1 MGSAIFAK
9 EIRPVG
15 DTALIF
21 EAVREAAKRDP
32 SEGPLAGGAPLPPR
46 TLNDPCQGETG
57 RQLREQTPNI
67 AAAPNPVKGTGAGR
81 SRSVKFST
89 NLASSILRYAELT
102 RFDALFGGE

>member
-1 MGSAIFAK
+1 M
-9 EIRPVG
+9 G
-15 DTALIF
+15 DTALAF

-32 SEGPLAGGAPLPPR
+32 SEGPLAGGAQFPPR

-67 AAAPNPVKGTGAGR
+67 AALPDPVKRTGAGR

-89 NLASSILRYAELT
+89 NLAKSILRYTELT
-102 RFDALFGGE
+102 RFDASFGGE